1 MDFLS
6 WLESTSIASW
16 VRESPSL
23 WAYPTVLFMH
33 TLGMSI
39 VAGVSAAIDLRIIG
53 IGRDVPLSP
62 LQRLYP
68 LMWFGFLINLFSGSL
83 LLIADATTKFA
94 NPVFYIK
101 MIFVLLAVLDL
112 QVMRK
117 MVFRDPLI
125 DKRPVSSTG
134 KLLAYG
140 SMVCWAGAVTAG
152 RLMAYL
158 GPVGGLN

>member
-1 MDFLS
+1 MDFLV
-6 WLESTSIASW
+6 WLESTSLASW

-23 WAYPTVLFMH
+23 LAYPTVLFMH

-39 VAGVSAAIDLRIIG
+39 VAGLSSAVDLRIIG
-53 IGRDVPLSP
+53 IGRDVPISP

-68 LMWFGFLINLFSGSL
+68 YMWLGFLINLFSGSL
-83 LLIADATTKFA
+83 LLVADATTKFV
-94 NPVFYIK
+94 NPVFYVK
-101 MIFVLLAVLDL
+101 MIFVILAVIDL
-112 QVMRK
+112 KVMRTK
-117 MVFRDPLI
+117 VFGDPLL

-134 KLLAYG
+134 KLLAYA
-140 SMVCWAGAVTAG
+140 SLVCWAGAVTAG